1 MHPSTQRRVLSLLL
15 ILTVALSL
23 APLAAAAPAA
33 PLANDLRISQVY
45 GGGGGSGYYL
55 YDYVEL
61 FNAGVSSINIS
72 GWSLQYG
79 SAIGQFASPTSNLY
93 AFPTGTTVA
102 AGHYLLVQLGA
113 AGTSG
118 LALPVTPDLVTSN
131 LAMSQANGKVALAN
145 IATALGC
152 GATATPCALPHA
164 NIVDLAAWGTSNNAE
179 GGVTINNGVGLT
191 NQQGGVRKS
200 DGCQDTDNNGN
211 DFDVLSGAALQPRNA
226 SSPANSCGA
235 SDLPPTV
242 ASTVPTNGA
251 TNVALASNITVT
263 FSEPVTVSGA
273 WYSISCATSGA
284 HTATVSGGP
293 ATFTLNPDTDFSAG
307 ESCTATIYASQ
318 VVDQD
323 GTPDHMAAD
332 HVFSFTT
339 VAANVCNTAFTPIYG
354 IQGSGSSAAI
364 TGAVVTQGVVVG
376 DFEGP
381 SPALRGF
388 YLQDLAGDSDPATSD
403 GIFVFNGDTDS
414 VTLGDV
420 VRVTGSAEEFQNQT
434 QISSVSSILPCGVG
448 SVTPVDVSLPFS
460 AADYPER
467 YEGMLVRLPQTLY
480 VTEHFQLGRFGQ
492 AVLTS
497 RPDRLQQ
504 PTNVTT
510 PGAAALALQAA
521 NNLDRIILD
530 DQTNSQN
537 PDPIAFGRGAL
548 PLSAS
553 NTLRGGDS
561 AAGIVGVLTYTWS
574 GNAASGNAYR
584 LRPIG
589 ALNGGAINF
598 AAANP
603 RPASPTV
610 GGRLR
615 VTAANLLN
623 YFNSFG
629 NGNCQLGVGGGAT
642 NCRGANDAAEFARQ
656 WPKTVA
662 NLVNGGADVI
672 GIMEIENDGYGA
684 SSAIQDLV
692 NQLNSA
698 TAAGTYAFIDADA
711 LTSQTNALGVDAIK
725 VGLIYKPGKVTP
737 VGTTAALN
745 TTAFVNGG
753 DSAARNRP
761 ALAQAFQEISS
772 GERFIVVVN
781 HLKSKGSACNAPD
794 AGDGQGNCNGVR
806 TAAATLMT
814 AWLAGNP
821 TGTGD
826 PDIMIMGDLN
836 SYAQEDPITAIKSA
850 GYVNLIE
857 SRLGVSAYSYAFDG
871 QWGYLDHAL
880 ATAALDAQVV
890 GAQEWHINADEP
902 SVLDYNTEFKTPGQI
917 TSLYAADQ
925 FRSSDHDPVIIG
937 LNLRN
942 PLAVTLAGFE
952 AQGLGDRIVVS
963 WETVSEIDNAG
974 FNLYRTGAFAEQPEQ
989 DDLLAYLPSQG
1000 PGSTQGFAYRY
1011 EDLTVQPGESWWYWL
1026 EDVSLSGVTTL
1037 HGPVSATASA
1047 PTAVRLSS
1055 VSATP
1060 AAAGSALL
1068 PWLLAAGGAGALL
1081 ALGRRR
1087 R

>member
-1 MHPSTQRRVLSLLL
+1 
-15 ILTVALSL
+15 
-23 APLAAAAPAA
+23 
-33 PLANDLRISQVY
+33 
-45 GGGGGSGYYL
+45 
-55 YDYVEL
+55 
-61 FNAGVSSINIS
+61 
-72 GWSLQYG
+72 
-79 SAIGQFASPTSNLY
+79 
-93 AFPTGTTVA
+93 
-102 AGHYLLVQLGA
+102 
-113 AGTSG
+113 
-118 LALPVTPDLVTSN
+118 
-131 LAMSQANGKVALAN
+131 
-145 IATALGC
+145 
-152 GATATPCALPHA
+152 
-164 NIVDLAAWGTSNNAE
+164 
-179 GGVTINNGVGLT
+179 
-191 NQQGGVRKS
+191 
-200 DGCQDTDNNGN
+200 
-211 DFDVLSGAALQPRNA
+211 
-226 SSPANSCGA
+226 
-235 SDLPPTV
+235 
-242 ASTVPTNGA
+242 
-251 TNVALASNITVT
+251 
-263 FSEPVTVSGA
+263 
-273 WYSISCATSGA
+273 
-284 HTATVSGGP
+284 
-293 ATFTLNPDTDFSAG
+293 
-307 ESCTATIYASQ
+307 
-318 VVDQD
+318 
-323 GTPDHMAAD
+323 
-332 HVFSFTT
+332 
-339 VAANVCNTAFTPIYG
+339 
-354 IQGSGSSAAI
+354 
-364 TGAVVTQGVVVG
+364 VVVG

-692 NQLNSA
+692 NQLNS
-698 TAAGTYAFIDADA
+698 
-711 LTSQTNALGVDAIK
+711 
-725 VGLIYKPGKVTP
+725 
-737 VGTTAALN
+737 
-745 TTAFVNGG
+745 
-753 DSAARNRP
+753 RHR
-761 ALAQAFQEISS
+761 
-772 GERFIVVVN
+772 
-781 HLKSKGSACNAPD
+781 
-794 AGDGQGNCNGVR
+794 
-806 TAAATLMT
+806 
-814 AWLAGNP
+814 
-821 TGTGD
+821 
-826 PDIMIMGDLN
+826 
-836 SYAQEDPITAIKSA
+836 AQEPM
-850 GYVNLIE
+850 
-857 SRLGVSAYSYAFDG
+857 
-871 QWGYLDHAL
+871 
-880 ATAALDAQVV
+880 
-890 GAQEWHINADEP
+890 P
-902 SVLDYNTEFKTPGQI
+902 SS
-917 TSLYAADQ
+917 TSDAADQ
-925 FRSSDHDPVIIG
+925 PDQRPGHRRHQGRPDLQAGQGDARGPRRPRSTATGVRQRRRQRGRATGRRWP
-937 LNLRN
+937 R
-942 PLAVTLAGFE
+942 PLP
-952 AQGLGDRIVVS
+952 GDQQR
-963 WETVSEIDNAG
+963 
-974 FNLYRTGAFAEQPEQ
+974 
-989 DDLLAYLPSQG
+989 
-1000 PGSTQGFAYRY
+1000 
-1011 EDLTVQPGESWWYWL
+1011 
-1026 EDVSLSGVTTL
+1026 
-1037 HGPVSATASA
+1037 ASA
-1047 PTAVRLSS
+1047 SS
-1055 VSATP
+1055 WPSTI
-1060 AAAGSALL
+1060 
-1068 PWLLAAGGAGALL
+1068 
-1081 ALGRRR
+1081 
-1087 R
+1087 

>member
-33 PLANDLRISQVY
+33 PQATTLAAGDIAIVGYNADDPDQFAFVLLTNVTAGTQVNFTDNGWLANGAFRTGEGTTTWTAPTDLCAGTIVDPGVGTMQFSASGDQVLAY
-45 GGGGGSGYYL
+45 QGASAAPVFIYALNNEG
-55 YDYVEL
+55 
-61 FNAGVSSINIS
+61 AGVWQSDAT
-72 GWSLQYG
+72 
-79 SAIGQFASPTSNLY
+79 SANTSAL
-93 AFPTGTTVA
+93 P
-102 AGHYLLVQLGA
+102 
-113 AGTSG
+113 SG
-118 LALPVTPDLVTSN
+118 LSN
-131 LAMSQANGKVALAN
+131 
-145 IATALGC
+145 
-152 GATATPCALPHA
+152 GATAVALDEIDNA
-164 NIVDLAAWGTSNNAE
+164 VYNEVVTSGAKAALLAAISNKSNWNGSDTVRQTMPTGPYTVTDAPPCGT
-179 GGVTINNGVGLT
+179 G
-191 NQQGGVRKS
+191 
-200 DGCQDTDNNGN
+200 
-211 DFDVLSGAALQPRNA
+211 
-226 SSPANSCGA
+226 
-235 SDLPPTV
+235 DLPPTV
-242 ASTVPTNGA
+242 TTTTPANGA
-251 TNVALASNITVT
+251 PNVAVNTNIAIGFSESVDVTANAFTLECPTGTPVAFSSTPALPAAGITGVTLDPTADLPLNTTCTVT
-263 FSEPVTVSGA
+263 VV
-273 WYSISCATSGA
+273 
-284 HTATVSGGP
+284 
-293 ATFTLNPDTDFSAG
+293 
-307 ESCTATIYASQ
+307 ASQ
-318 VVDQD
+318 VTDTD
-323 GTPDHMAAD
+323 GTPQQMAAD

-339 VAANVCNTAFTPIYG
+339 VAANVCNTAFTPIYS

-364 TGAVVTQGVVVG
+364 TGAVTTQGVVVG

-623 YFNSFG
+623 YFNTFG

-745 TTAFVNGG
+745 SVAFVNGG

-794 AGDGQGNCNGVR
+794 ADDGQGNCNGVR

-942 PLAVTLAGFE
+942 PLAITLAGFE
-952 AQGLGDRIVVS
+952 AQGLGDRIAVS

-1000 PGSTQGFAYRY
+1000 PGSAQGFVYSY
-1011 EDLTVQPGESWWYWL
+1011 DDLAVQPGESWWYWL

-1060 AAAGSALL
+1060 AVAGSALL